1 MKPLILLLLCFPVL
15 YAQEGNLPEYG
26 DIADLKNLQK
36 VYLSAD
42 STGARKLILNELK
55 KYPNLNIV
63 NSPDDAEFF
72 LEYKVLRHED
82 ATGVFIHPPVT
93 TSEMTAYVV
102 KDKRRRV
109 AWSKTQDDAGISR
122 ANEINLTRNFI
133 KAIKKV
139 SAQKKES
146 GP

>member
-42 STGARKLILNELK
+42 STDARKLILNELK

-82 ATGVFIHPPVT
+82 ATTGVFIHPPVT

-109 AWSKTQDDAGISR
+109 AWSKTQDD
-122 ANEINLTRNFI
+122 
-133 KAIKKV
+133 
-139 SAQKKES
+139 
-146 GP
+146 